1 MNTDTT
7 PREPGPDAET
17 LLLSNEVQLLL
28 SEKRTWLSVLRTG
41 IAVFALPLSV
51 LSVLI
56 TTSKLYDVSK
66 VKTFLTLVL
75 TLSFGLVVL
84 GAYLVARAM
93 KKLRGLDGR
102 ILELKGRSR
111 TIADLIERELKSSGV
126 AVVVEAEHAC
136 MAIRGIRKQGAL
148 TVTSALRG
156 RFKTDPASRAEV
168 LSLIN
173 GKGR

>member
-1 MNTDTT
+1 MESR
-7 PREPGPDAET
+7 PREPGSEADT

-111 TIADLIERELKSSGV
+111 TIADLIE
-126 AVVVEAEHAC
+126 
-136 MAIRGIRKQGAL
+136 
-148 TVTSALRG
+148 
-156 RFKTDPASRAEV
+156 
-168 LSLIN
+168 
-173 GKGR
+173 